1 MSVSLLLQY
10 VVIALA
16 VLVSVFVVVRKY
28 LPGTWGRVCGVL
40 GGYLTRPGLPVWIQ
54 RLGYRLVPRMR
65 RVGACHGCDNCTSG
79 SGGGGLRG
87 VSKE

>member
-28 LPGTWGRVCGVL
+28 LPGTWGVSVV
-40 GGYLTRPGLPVWIQ
+40 YW
-54 RLGYRLVPRMR
+54 
-65 RVGACHGCDNCTSG
+65 VGI
-79 SGGGGLRG
+79 
-87 VSKE
+87 